1 MARRRKYPVG
11 IQSFERLRE
20 DGYIYVDKTP
30 LIYKMITEGTA
41 YFLSRP
47 RRFGKSL
54 LTTTLQAVFEGRRDL
69 FEAFTTLDGVEQ
81 PALYIAGTDWRWEQ
95 HPVLRF
101 DFSQS
106 KEYTIAMLEELI
118 DATLSRYERR
128 YDITPRYKGD
138 SLRLAEIIE
147 EAHRQTGQ
155 RVAVLVD
162 EYDNFMLHSIGDQ
175 ALEKEVR
182 CHFSNLFSPLKALD
196 EHLQFV
202 FITGI
207 SKFSQMGVFSSLN
220 QLKNIS
226 MLSAYETL
234 CGISEQELTTVMR
247 PDIEWLAEERGLDYE
262 QQLAEL
268 KARYDGYHFSP
279 RMTDMYNPFSL
290 LNAFDGAE
298 LRDYWFE
305 SATPSALIDMLKQM
319 PPIEITDLEA
329 VRCAAS
335 VFDHPFESYEH
346 PLPPL
351 FQSGYLTI
359 KAYQPD
365 REMFTLG
372 FPNMEVRRGFADNL
386 YQFVTAVKGI
396 DSGRN
401 VFLDAYY
408 DFRDTAD
415 LPAFIAALQTFFAG
429 IPYHLEQ
436 GNQNEHHYHSILY
449 TLLTAFGADLRCE
462 RLRVGE
468 LCSGMEPSAQGRSDI
483 TLLMPQGIYIMELK
497 YDRTQ
502 DGQPSDGAAVAAAA
516 LQQIRDRGYA
526 VKYRLDGRPVTLV
539 GLCFSSEKRN
549 VTAWQSQPL

>member
-1 MARRRKYPVG
+1 MHAEMARRRKYPVG
-11 IQSFERLRE
+11 IQSFEKLRE
-20 DGYIYVDKTP
+20 DGYLYVDKTP

-101 DFSQS
+101 DFSGDL
-106 KEYTIAMLEELI
+106 KNIEELDKLI
-118 DATLSRYERR
+118 NDILSNYEQQ
-128 YDITPRYKGD
+128 YGLTPKEPEPV
-138 SLRLAEIIE
+138 LRFPKIVKA
-147 EAHRQTGQ
+147 AHEQSGQ
-155 RVAVLVD
+155 RVVVIVD
-162 EYDNFMLHSIGDQ
+162 EYDKMMLHSIGH
-175 ALEKEVR
+175 AEEAEAVR
-182 CHFSNLFSPLKALD
+182 IRFKGLFSPLKNLD

-220 QLKNIS
+220 QLQNLS
-226 MLSAYETL
+226 MLSSYETL
-234 CGISEQELTTVMR
+234 CGISEQELTTTMR

-262 QQLAEL
+262 GQLAEL
-268 KARYDGYHFSP
+268 KERYDGYHFSP

-290 LNAFDGAE
+290 LNAFQSAE

-305 SATPSALIDMLKQM
+305 SATPSALIEMLAQM
-319 PPIEITDLEA
+319 PPIEITELEA

-335 VFDHPFESYEH
+335 TFDHPFESYEH

-386 YQFVTAVKGI
+386 YQYVMAVKGI
-396 DSGRN
+396 DTGRN
-401 VFLDAYY
+401 IFLDAYY

-415 LPAFIAALQTFFAG
+415 LTAFIAALQTFFAG

-436 GNQNEHHYHSILY
+436 GNRNEHHYHSILY

-462 RLRVGE
+462 E
-468 LCSGMEPSAQGRSDI
+468 HSAQGRADI
-483 TLLMPQGIYIMELK
+483 TLLMPRGIYVMELK
-497 YDRTQ
+497 YDRAE
-502 DGQPSDGAAVAAAA
+502 DDQPRDDAAVAAAA

-526 VKYRLDGRPVTLV
+526 DKYRLDGRPVTLI
-539 GLCFSSEKRN
+539 GLCFSSIERN

>member
-30 LIYKMITEGTA
+30 LIYKMITEGKA

-69 FEAFTTLDGVEQ
+69 FEAFTTVDGVEQ
-81 PALYIAGTDWRWEQ
+81 PALFIAGTDWRWEA

-106 KEYTIAMLEELI
+106 KTYTIPMLEELI
-118 DATLSRYERR
+118 DATLLRYEKQ
-128 YDITPRYKGD
+128 YGITPRYKGD

-155 RVAVLVD
+155 RVVVLVD
-162 EYDNFMLHSIGDQ
+162 EYDNFMLHSIGEP

-182 CHFSNLFSPLKALD
+182 SHFSSLFSPLKSLD
-196 EHLQFV
+196 EHLQFIL
-202 FITGI
+202 FTGI

-226 MLSAYETL
+226 MLSSFETL
-234 CGISEQELTTVMR
+234 CGISEQELTTAMR
-247 PDIEWLAEERGLDYE
+247 PDIEWLAEERGLTYE

-268 KARYDGYHFSP
+268 KSRYDGYHFSP
-279 RMTDMYNPFSL
+279 RMTDIYNPFSL

-305 SATPSALIDMLKQM
+305 SATPGSLIDILAQM
-319 PPIEITDLEA
+319 PPLDLTELDGIECD
-329 VRCAAS
+329 AS
-335 VFDHPFESYEH
+335 AFDRPFNSYDN
-346 PLPPL
+346 PLPAL

-359 KAYQPD
+359 TNCDQDEY
-365 REMFTLG
+365 ETLYTLG
-372 FPNMEVRRGFADNL
+372 LPNLEVRRGFASVL
-386 YQFVTAVKGI
+386 YEYVMAVKGV
-396 DSGRN
+396 DTVRS
-401 VFLDAYY
+401 VFLQAYTR
-408 DFRDTAD
+408 FRRTAD

-462 RLRVGE
+462 
-468 LCSGMEPSAQGRSDI
+468 EPTAKGRADI
-483 TLLMPQGIYIMELK
+483 TLLMPKGIYIMELK
-497 YDRTQ
+497 YDPTP
-502 DGQPSDGAAVAAAA
+502 DGQPSDTAAVAAAA

-526 VKYRLDGRPVTLV
+526 DKYRLDGRPITLV
-539 GLCFSSEKRN
+539 GLCFSSTERN
-549 VTAWQSQPL
+549 VTDWQSQPL

>member
-1 MARRRKYPVG
+1 MARRRKYPIG

-69 FEAFTTLDGVEQ
+69 FEAFTTVDGVEQ
-81 PALYIAGTDWRWEQ
+81 PALFIAGTDWRWEA

-101 DFSQS
+101 DFSGDLKS
-106 KEYTIAMLEELI
+106 IEELDKYI
-118 DATLSRYERR
+118 NDILSDYEQRYGLNPKE
-128 YDITPRYKGD
+128 PEPV
-138 SLRLAEIIE
+138 LRFPKIVKA
-147 EAHRQTGQ
+147 AHEQTGQ
-155 RVAVLVD
+155 RAVVLVD
-162 EYDNFMLHSIGDQ
+162 EYDKLMLHSIGNPEESE
-175 ALEKEVR
+175 AVR
-182 CHFSNLFSPLKALD
+182 IRFKGLFSPLKSLD

-202 FITGI
+202 LITGI

-220 QLKNIS
+220 QLQNLS
-226 MLSAYETL
+226 MLSSYETL
-234 CGISEQELTTVMR
+234 CGISEQELTTAMR

-268 KARYDGYHFSP
+268 KARYDGYHFSA

-290 LNAFDGAE
+290 LNAFKAKE

-305 SATPSALIDMLKQM
+305 SATPSSLIDMLAQM
-319 PPIEITDLEA
+319 PPLELTELEGKRCPLTAFDLP
-329 VRCAAS
+329 
-335 VFDHPFESYEH
+335 FDSYKS
-346 PLPPL
+346 PLPVL
-351 FQSGYLTI
+351 YQSGYLTLQ
-359 KAYQPD
+359 AYQRIGLQD
-365 REMFTLG
+365 MFTLG
-372 FPNMEVRRGFADNL
+372 FPNIEVRTGFASCL
-386 YQFVTAVKGI
+386 YQIITGTQP
-396 DSGRN
+396 DNNNRN
-401 VFLDAYY
+401 VFLEAYNA
-408 DFRDTAD
+408 FLLTAD

-436 GNQNEHHYHSILY
+436 GNQNEHYYHSILY

-462 RLRVGE
+462 
-468 LCSGMEPSAQGRSDI
+468 EPSAKGRADI

-497 YDRTQ
+497 YDRSQ
-502 DGQPSDGAAVAAAA
+502 EGQPNDGAATAAAA

-526 VKYRLDGRPVTLV
+526 DKYRLDGRPVTLV
-539 GLCFSSEKRN
+539 GLCFSSTERN
-549 VTAWQSQPL
+549 VTDWQSQPL